1 MKLRLHSHL
10 SESTEYVDF
19 CLSVHGK
26 RPVEWMADHD
36 WPGPDVWLAH
46 LVA

>member
-1 MKLRLHSHL
+1 MKLRLHI

-19 CLSVHGK
+19 CLSVHG
-26 RPVEWMADHD
+26 RRTVEWMADHD
-36 WPGPDVWLAH
+36 WLGPDVWFAH